1 MGRPDVKMDGKTDLK
16 RYLEDLLASGTVT
29 AAAAVIGDAR
39 SIARE
44 GACGAKRRAG
54 GGRVTTSS
62 LFDLASLTKPVM
74 ATVAQVLDAEGVLPL
89 RRSVSRA
96 LAGHEIGV
104 APCLARKSLGSL
116 LRHRSGLQP
125 WAPLFAHG
133 ANEVDAVRRLV
144 SDPALHGAV
153 ASTYSDLG
161 YILWGWIAELAR
173 GLSLAT
179 LVREYVARPLGIDRL
194 AQQPRHRDS
203 VVECRLGNGR
213 ERELAAAQGVEIPVR
228 RAPSIGTVQDGNARF
243 LTFAAHAGLF
253 GSARALWRLAAEW
266 AAPSKVLRPA
276 GVATS
281 LGGRG
286 EYALGWRRRPPE
298 TRGRSGLWYGHLG
311 FTGGGVWFCPETTE
325 VRVLLAHRR
334 SIAVGLEDWRKR
346 FLEIS
351 V

>member
-1 MGRPDVKMDGKTDLK
+1 MGRLDLK

-29 AAAAVIGDAR
+29 AAAAVIGDGR
-39 SIARE
+39 SIACE

-62 LFDLASLTKPVM
+62 LFDLASLTKPVI
-74 ATVAQVLDAEGVLPL
+74 ATVAQALDAEGVLPL

-96 LAGHEIGV
+96 LAGHETRV

-116 LRHRSGLQP
+116 LRHRSGFQP

-133 ANEVDAVRRLV
+133 ADEEDAVRWLV
-144 SDPALHGAV
+144 SDPALHGA
-153 ASTYSDLG
+153 APSTYSDLG
-161 YILWGWIAELAR
+161 YILWGWIAERAR

-179 LVREYVARPLGIDRL
+179 MVREYVARPLGIDRL
-194 AQQPRHRDS
+194 AQQPSHRDS
-203 VVECRLGNGR
+203 VVACHLGNGR
-213 ERELAAAQGVEIPVR
+213 ERELAAAQGIEIPVR

-243 LTFAAHAGLF
+243 LSFAAHAGLF
-253 GSARALWRLAAEW
+253 GSARAVWRLAAEW
-266 AAPSKVLRPA
+266 VEPSRVLTSAAVGTALE
-276 GVATS
+276 
-281 LGGRG
+281 GRG
-286 EYALGWRRRPPE
+286 AYALGWRRRPAE

-311 FTGGGVWFCPETTE
+311 FTGGGVWFCPESAE
-325 VRVLLAHRR
+325 VRVLLAHRS

-351 V
+351 M